1 MTELMDRTA
10 QFVRT
15 ALAKRTP
22 DLLQDP
28 NLKDSAVVLLLYPKG
43 GDHCVL
49 FNKRSMEV
57 EYNKGE
63 FCFPG
68 GSKDPEDADLVATAL
83 REVHEEMGIHPKDI
97 TLLGELS
104 ETNTAAGFR
113 IHPYVGTIPYPY
125 AFKPSSIEI
134 AQVVEV
140 PINHLIDKRNYTQEW
155 RMRLGVNT
163 LMTTYSY
170 NEHRIFGATA
180 RILRNF
186 LDILEQSGWPQGGLS
201 R

>member
-1 MTELMDRTA
+1 MTEVKDKTVL
-10 QFVRT
+10 FVQA
-15 ALAKRTP
+15 ALAKHKP
-22 DLLQDP
+22 EVLQDP
-28 NLKDSAVVLLLYPKG
+28 KLKDSAVILLLYPKG
-43 GDHCVL
+43 GEYCVL

-57 EYNKGE
+57 EFNKGE
-63 FCFPG
+63 YCFPG
-68 GSKDPEDADLVATAL
+68 GSKDPEDSDLVATAL
-83 REVHEEMGIHPKDI
+83 REAHEEMGIHSKDI

-104 ETNTAAGFR
+104 ETNTGAGFR

-125 AFKPSSIEI
+125 AFLPSSVEI
-134 AQVVEV
+134 AEVVEV
-140 PINHLIDKRNYTQEW
+140 PISHLTDKRNYTQEW
-155 RMRLGVNT
+155 RMRLGVST

-186 LDILEQSGWPQGGLS
+186 LDILEQSGWPQGGVS

>member
-1 MTELMDRTA
+1 MTLLKDRTNLFIQA
-10 QFVRT
+10 
-15 ALAKRTP
+15 ALARHKP
-22 DLLQDP
+22 ELLSDP
-28 NLKDSAVVLLLYPKG
+28 KLKDSAVLLLLYPKEG
-43 GDHCVL
+43 EHCIL

-57 EYNKGE
+57 EFNKGE
-63 FCFPG
+63 YCFPG

-83 REVHEEMGIHPKDI
+83 REAHEEMGIHPADI

-125 AFKPSSIEI
+125 VFQPSTVEI
-134 AQVVEV
+134 AEVVEV
-140 PINHLIDKRNYTQEW
+140 PVRHLIDKRNYNEEM

-163 LMTTYSY
+163 LMTTYTY
-170 NEHRIFGATA
+170 GEHRIFGATA
-180 RILRNF
+180 RILRQF
-186 LDILEQSGWPQGGLS
+186 LDILQQSGWPQGGVS